1 MALAGAHR
9 EYDPAK
15 SGGASAVEWVPGGFR
30 PRTEARG
37 TDKRSRGS
45 LRAAAVLAAGI
56 LASVFPAATLAAE
69 PTQAGY
75 VYQQSELSPLAEARS
90 YVLQG
95 TRLTDGRCHY
105 DYPDVKV
112 PAEAAAWEVR
122 DIAIDPVHC
131 RKIVEEGIPGD
142 PDPVLADGDKRIT
155 EAVRETKGVATSGE
169 AVTSTAS
176 GYNWTWWEDVVGIK
190 VNQDRTNI
198 SWSYNGTCSSS
209 GSTSGE
215 WSWNY
220 GSGWQIVSYSGSEY
234 ESCSYYRG
242 TTVSHFKNTS
252 FCAPL
257 PTVHTYY
264 YYVRAY
270 GYPSGSIGGSR
281 STDSVDECLP
291 LWMHYQVRKVT

>member
-1 MALAGAHR
+1 VR
-9 EYDPAK
+9 
-15 SGGASAVEWVPGGFR
+15 
-30 PRTEARG
+30 
-37 TDKRSRGS
+37 
-45 LRAAAVLAAGI
+45 
-56 LASVFPAATLAAE
+56 
-69 PTQAGY
+69 
-75 VYQQSELSPLAEARS
+75 
-90 YVLQG
+90 
-95 TRLTDGRCHY
+95 
-105 DYPDVKV
+105 V
-112 PAEAAAWEVR
+112 PAEASAWEVR

-131 RKIVEEGIPGD
+131 KKIVEEGIPGD
-142 PDPVLADGDKRIT
+142 AAPALADGDKRIM
-155 EAVRETKGVATSGE
+155 EAVPETKGAAAPGE

-176 GYNWTWWEDVVGIK
+176 GYNWTWWEDVVGLK

-220 GSGWQIVSYSGSEY
+220 GSGWEIVSYSGSEY

-252 FCAPL
+252 FCWPL

-270 GYPSGSIGGSR
+270 GYPSGSIGGTR